1 MPPIHLNRRR
11 FLGCSAAAGWALSQ
25 GRPIEA
31 ADPSA
36 PVRIGVVGLGNRG
49 TSLLRTLL
57 DLPGAEV
64 VALADADD
72 KNRTRGGG
80 IVEKAK
86 GNRPD
91 CLESIDA
98 LLARDDIEAVAIAL
112 PCDLHA
118 SAYRSALRAGK
129 HLYGEKPLALTLDE
143 CDAIAEAAE
152 SSPSLAVH
160 IGHQRRSNPLYR
172 EGVALLRRG
181 DLGELIEANAAW
193 VSSNGP
199 VNGHDNWLARR
210 ERSGDWMVE
219 QGVHVWDLLH
229 WIAGGPPA
237 RAFGM
242 GRRDLFTAA
251 QPGRDVT
258 DHYSVQLDWASGFRA
273 TFQQSWAAPADDAFT
288 GSSMRVVGRG
298 GGLDF
303 STGSVTFRDRSRPR
317 IALPPARQVD
327 TKLAL
332 ASFLAAVRLPEPVA
346 PPISLAEARDATLT
360 GLLVRKAVDEGRVVT
375 LGEIDP
381 GRA

>member
-1 MPPIHLNRRR
+1 MPPIHINRRR

-25 GRPIEA
+25 GRPVEA
-31 ADPSA
+31 VDPSS

-57 DLPGAEV
+57 DLPDAEI

-86 GNRPD
+86 GLRPD
-91 CLESIDA
+91 CLDGIDA
-98 LLARDDIEAVAIAL
+98 MLARDDIEALVVAL

-118 SAYRSALRAGK
+118 STYRSTLRAGK
-129 HLYGEKPLALTLDE
+129 HLYGEKPLALTLEE
-143 CDAIAEAAE
+143 CDAIEAEATSA
-152 SSPSLAVH
+152 PSLIVH
-160 IGHQRRSNPLYR
+160 VGHQRRSNPLYQD
-172 EGVALLRRG
+172 GVARLRRG
-181 DLGELIEANAAW
+181 DLGELIEATAAW

-199 VNGHDNWLARR
+199 VNGHDNWLASR

-229 WIAGGPPA
+229 WIAGGPPT

-251 QPGRDVT
+251 QPRRDVT
-258 DHYSVQLDWASGFRA
+258 DHYSVQLEWAGGFRA

-303 STGSVTFRDRSRPR
+303 STGSVTYRDRSRPR
-317 IALPPARQVD
+317 VTMPPARQVD

-346 PPISLAEARDATLT
+346 PPISLAEAREATLT

-375 LGEIDP
+375 LDEILAA
-381 GRA
+381 RA